1 MRTDP
6 RRRAAPSRQREVA
19 IRQDQPNASNAQAAK
34 LLSIAPPQ
42 SLTGKALRFGI
53 VGVFNTVVDVAAFAL
68 LLAAGA
74 TALAAN
80 VGAWLVA
87 VSFSYAINSR
97 WSFERS
103 GELHEARSIA
113 RFLGMGAL
121 ISLGVSSAA
130 ILALAPLTG
139 LWPAKLIGI
148 VAAAVLNFFA
158 ARWSIENRLR

>member
-6 RRRAAPSRQREVA
+6 RRRAAAPRQREVA

-42 SLTGKALRFGI
+42 SLAGKALRFGI
-53 VGVFNTVVDVAAFAL
+53 VGVFNTVVDLAAFAL

-148 VAAAVLNFFA
+148 VVAAVLNFFA